1 MSETKLKSSLTS
13 EYVLAVLPEWFV
25 TEFFFPLNKLYLRIA
40 FYFGKDNTMSRSTH
54 WARRPAGQKTS
65 DDCIQESFPGQK
77 GSCPAF
83 FFFFQKSVLLGD
95 TFVSLLS
102 IKDVFKMTF
111 YHKAYKLIIVFG
123 KQRNV
128 CCEEVAG
135 GLERWLEG

>member
-1 MSETKLKSSLTS
+1 MTVFRCHFQGRRE
-13 EYVLAVLPEWFV
+13 AVL
-25 TEFFFPLNKLYLRIA
+25 
-40 FYFGKDNTMSRSTH
+40 H
-54 WARRPAGQKTS
+54 
-65 DDCIQESFPGQK
+65 
-77 GSCPAF
+77 
-83 FFFFQKSVLLGD
+83 FFFFQKSVLVGD

-135 GLERWLEG
+135 LERWLEG